1 MDFLLTLKTGENSH
15 FHRKALHSLHKA
27 IVDLLGQNGGGAKVG
42 HLLGVLHRLKGC
54 PQRYFRLPV
63 AHIPTDQAVH
73 DFLTF
78 HVFLGGFNSQKLI
91 SGFLVGKGLLKFSL
105 PNRILS
111 KGVASLFLPLGIES
125 QKLLGDF
132 PHRPL
137 NLGLGFLPF

>member
-1 MDFLLTLKTGENSH
+1 MDFLLTLKTGKNSH

-54 PQRYFRLPV
+54 PKRYFRLSV

-91 SGFLVGKGLLKFSL
+91 SGFLIGEGLFKFFL

-111 KGVASLFLPLGIES
+111 KGIAPLLLSLGIEG
-125 QKLLGDF
+125 QKLLCDF

-137 NLGLGFLPF
+137 NLRLGFLPF